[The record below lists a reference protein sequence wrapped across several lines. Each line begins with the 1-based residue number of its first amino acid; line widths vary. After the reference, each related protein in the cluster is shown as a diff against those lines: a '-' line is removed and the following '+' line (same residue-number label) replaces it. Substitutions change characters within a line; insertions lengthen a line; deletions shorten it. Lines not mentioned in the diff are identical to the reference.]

1 MKSLLELCSI
11 KSSKLTPEE
20 INTERVMMQMSQL
33 KWEMYQRLS
42 SNNGSGPEF
51 LFQKENEH
59 TVPLIYKLIQ
69 NKEK

>member
-42 SNNGSGPEF
+42 SNNGSEI